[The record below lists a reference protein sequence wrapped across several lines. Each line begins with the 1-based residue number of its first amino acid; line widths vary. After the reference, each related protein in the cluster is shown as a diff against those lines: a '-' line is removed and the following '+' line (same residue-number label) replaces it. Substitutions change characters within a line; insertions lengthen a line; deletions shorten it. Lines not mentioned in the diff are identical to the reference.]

1 MRLLAILGGVARRFG
16 KLITDTGS
24 CEDVLW
30 MRWVWLYFAA
40 QSTDINPEKLAF
52 LTITSAPNTLEQMR
66 MRDDHT
72 WMVRQCPQEAIFCP
86 TERDKT
92 LILANLMVRQVYLQF
107 PQHHNP

>member
-1 MRLLAILGGVARRFG
+1 MRLLAFWGGGDGQFG
-16 KLITDTGS
+16 KLIADAGS
-24 CEDVLW
+24 CENVLW

-40 QSTDINPEKLAF
+40 QSADVNPEKLTF

-72 WMVRQCPQEAIFCP
+72 RMLRQCPQEAIFCP

-92 LILANLMVRQVYLQF
+92 LILANLMMRQVYLQF
-107 PQHHNP
+107 PQHHKP